1 MLTFQE
7 IKAIYEACSQVDP
20 IQGDLIKFLILS
32 GQRINEITNLKWA
45 DIKDDS
51 FEIPKER
58 SKNMQKIITP
68 LTTHMKDILSLVL
81 NKTVTYSHMM
91 VLSLSTVLV
100 S

>member
-1 MLTFQE
+1 MQE

-32 GQRINEITNLKWA
+32 GQRINEITNLKWS

-68 LTTHMKDILSLVL
+68 LTTYMKDMLSLVSQRDSYIFSYDGIKPL
-81 NKTVTYSHMM
+81 NCFRF
-91 VLSLSTVLV
+91 
-100 S
+100 